1 MKVRIKEVAV
11 AAGVS
16 AATVSKVLSGRADY
30 PVHAQTAER
39 VRRVARDL
47 GYVPDVAARHLRTR
61 QTGQLGVV
69 LEAVGPSEPDSLLGG
84 LSVSHAVRRTFDGAI
99 MAGLSEAARELCVPA
114 LVVYPGGDLDVR
126 TFLDGRVDGLLVSC
140 DPLRGHGLLSGLTHA
155 PVPVVALWTQRAP
168 AGIGVVDVDHTHGTG
183 IAVRHLLA
191 LGHERIAF
199 YGGGAGSGVEHFA
212 RREAGYRQALEHAG
226 LMPLPA
232 IHDGGR
238 LLQAIHDGV
247 TAVCAETDLGAAAA
261 FHAMHRAGLH
271 VPTDVSLVGFDDI
284 QGAEYIAGGLTTVY
298 QPAAEMAAAG
308 VRALV
313 ASLDGKA
320 PRTTLLK
327 PRLIERHS
335 TAALGVPRR

>member
-30 PVHAQTAER
+30 PVHARTAER

-47 GYVPDVAARHLRTR
+47 GYVPDIAARHLRTR

-99 MAGLSEAARELCVPA
+99 MAGLSEAARELDVPA

-126 TFLDGRVDGLLVSC
+126 SFLDGRVDGLLVSC
-140 DPLRGHGLLSGLTHA
+140 DPLRGHGLLRGLTDA
-155 PVPVVALWTQRAP
+155 PVPIVALWTQVAP
-168 AGIGVVDVDHTHGTG
+168 AGIGVVDVDHAYGAG
-183 IAVRHLLA
+183 LAVRHLLE
-191 LGHERIAF
+191 LRHRRIAF

-212 RREAGYRQALEHAG
+212 QREAGYRQALEHAG
-226 LMPLPA
+226 LTPLPA

-238 LLQAIHDGV
+238 LLQAVRDGV
-247 TAVCAETDLGAAAA
+247 TAVFAETDLGAAAA
-261 FHAMHRAGLH
+261 FHALHGAGLR
-271 VPTDVSLVGFDDI
+271 VPADVSLVGFDDI

-298 QPAAEMAAAG
+298 HPAAEMAVAG
-308 VRALV
+308 VQSLV
-313 ASLDGKA
+313 ARLEGES
-320 PRTTLLK
+320 PRTTLLP
-327 PRLIERHS
+327 PRLIQRRS
-335 TAALGVPRR
+335 TAPVQGR